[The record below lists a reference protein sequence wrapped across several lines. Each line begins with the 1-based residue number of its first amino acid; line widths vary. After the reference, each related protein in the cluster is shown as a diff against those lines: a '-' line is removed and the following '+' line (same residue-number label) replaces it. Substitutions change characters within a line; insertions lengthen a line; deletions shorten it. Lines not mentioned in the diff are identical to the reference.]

1 MRKLFR
7 WSWVVVLFFLQT
19 KIFAQGLGNSPY
31 SAIGLGELLS
41 SAYSPNNGMG
51 DAGVSSANPLYI
63 NALNPA
69 LLARNRYTM
78 FDVGVIGQYKGLQD
92 SKQNQ
97 RDFGGNLGYLALSF
111 PVAPK

>member
-78 FDVGVIGQYKGLQD
+78 FDVGVIGQYKGLQALQLD
-92 SKQNQ
+92 LKHSRYNNLKQFYKT
-97 RDFGGNLGYLALSF
+97 DI
-111 PVAPK
+111 KK